1 MKRPFASIGFTYLIA
16 LLAAIFAGVNASVVL
31 GISCLLLSLLLFCR
45 KSTPKR
51 LSALVLT
58 AGIAFFAYFGAYQI
72 NVSPVS
78 ALDDSDATV
87 SGTVTELPSEAYGR
101 FYYVIETDSVMPE
114 DGTVKSSDIPQ
125 RLKIRVSSTN
135 AIELEAYDRL
145 TAKVH
150 LSKPTG
156 SDEGLN
162 TRNYYAAKNIYLTGF
177 IYDYQPYTV
186 TPGESHPF
194 YYYAL
199 KVRERMTEA
208 LRALLPPRQ
217 SGLVCGVLLGD
228 KSGLDEAVRDNFQ
241 ITGVSHM
248 LSVSGMHMAI
258 IGQFLLWVLL
268 YFGIPKRGAALA
280 ASVGVFCFMAVT
292 GFVPSVVRSGVM
304 SILYLL
310 GIGIRKQADPINSLG
325 FAMLVLT
332 VPNPFAA
339 GDTGLLLSFSAT
351 LGILL
356 FSGRIQARLN
366 RWTESIGVLKRL
378 FRGLNS
384 TIAATVSATVF
395 TSPIVALTFGELSLV
410 APLSNL
416 LMEFPADIML
426 LCGFLTSIFYYIPVI
441 NFLAMPFGLG
451 AGIAANY
458 LMECA
463 AWLASLPMA
472 SIPVTQE
479 VLLISLIVFAAAS
492 VVIVMI
498 RWEGFRLRLTACT
511 TAFLLVFTALGA
523 GFEQEALEIGVL
535 NTGNGSSVV
544 LIRDQQAA
552 VLCSG
557 GGNGAYSR
565 IDAYLRSRGI
575 GRLDYLLISQVDKK
589 TSSGASRLIEE
600 YHPETILVSD
610 QKLPQDKLCRALEN
624 RAGVYYFSSRNQ
636 TVLWEDLVI
645 SVLANKSESWISF
658 TVGQEKFLICPA
670 GGDVADLPEA
680 DRDCN
685 FCIAGDTPENAYGL
699 RGDYTILTM
708 YQAEAIE
715 AQEALSNIKIHE
727 LVTSKQGNVVIS
739 VSETG
744 VTIDTEY

>member
-16 LLAAIFAGVNASVVL
+16 LLAAVFLGVDASIAL
-31 GISCLLLSLLLFCR
+31 GCLCLLLSLLLFCR

-51 LSALVLT
+51 FSALLLT

-72 NVSPVS
+72 VVSPVS
-78 ALDDSDATV
+78 VLDGVDMTV
-87 SGTVTELPSEAYGR
+87 SGTVTELPTEAYGR
-101 FYYVIETDSVMPE
+101 FYYVIETDSVVPTSE
-114 DGTVKSSDIPQ
+114 TLDAKQIPQ
-125 RLKIRVSSTN
+125 DLKIRVSSTN
-135 AIELEAYDRL
+135 AIELDAYDRL
-145 TAKVH
+145 TATVH

-199 KVRERMTEA
+199 KTREKMMES
-208 LRALLPPRQ
+208 LRALLPPEQ

-228 KSGLDEAVRDNFQ
+228 KSGLEESIRDDFQ

-258 IGQFLLWVLL
+258 IGQFLLWALL
-268 YFGIPKRGAALA
+268 YFGIPKRGAALI
-280 ASVGVFCFMAVT
+280 ASIGVFCFMAVT

-356 FSGRIQARLN
+356 FSSRIQSCLN
-366 RWTESIGVLKRL
+366 RWTDPIGVFKRL

-384 TIAATVSATVF
+384 TIAATVSATIF
-395 TSPIVALTFGELSLV
+395 TSPIVAITFGEISLV
-410 APLSNL
+410 APLSNI
-416 LMEFPADIML
+416 LMAFPATIML
-426 LCGFLTSIFYYIPVI
+426 LCGFLTSIFYYLPVV

-451 AGIAANY
+451 AGILANY

-479 VLLISLIVFAAAS
+479 VLLALLIAFAVIA

-498 RWEGFRLRLTACT
+498 RWEGFRLRFAACA

-523 GFEQEALEIGVL
+523 GFKQDILEIGAL

-544 LIRDQQAA
+544 LIRNQQAA

-565 IDAYLRSRGI
+565 LDSYLRSRGI
-575 GRLDYLLISQVDKK
+575 ERLDYLLISQVDQK
-589 TSSGASRLIEE
+589 TSSGASQLIEE
-600 YHPETILVSD
+600 YHPETVLVSD
-610 QKLPQDKLCRALEN
+610 QKLPQDKLRRALEN
-624 RAGVYYFSSRNQ
+624 RAGVYYFSGSNQ
-636 TVLWEDLVI
+636 TVLWDDLVI

-658 TVGQEKFLICPA
+658 TAGQEKILICPA

-685 FCIAGDTPENAYGL
+685 FCIAGDTPENAYGI

-708 YQAEAIE
+708 YQEEAME
-715 AQEALSNIKIHE
+715 AQEAFSNITAHE
-727 LVTSKQGNVVIS
+727 LVTSKQGNVILSIS
-739 VSETG
+739 ENG